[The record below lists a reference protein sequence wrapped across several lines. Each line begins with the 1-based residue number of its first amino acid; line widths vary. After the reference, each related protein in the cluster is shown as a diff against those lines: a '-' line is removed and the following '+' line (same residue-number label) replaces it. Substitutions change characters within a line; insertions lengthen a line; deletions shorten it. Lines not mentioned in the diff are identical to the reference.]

1 MAAIDHEIIRHIL
14 LGTEDPKIRYQ
25 FIERYEQKLETF
37 VAHMDVAFSDWE
49 NLDSELS
56 KNIHGAHV
64 SALIYGA
71 LNTHLVAMKL
81 LISGLFVPAG
91 NSQRYV
97 LESLATA
104 LLTSKPELGFLARYS
119 DGKYST
125 SKSIRDVLRHAEAL
139 GLDRKALEMLSIQA
153 KLYDRSSHPTLFSLA
168 SIVTFEEASSKI
180 VVGGCFDEG
189 KSFAYEKEINSRTSL
204 ASIFPNIVFAIRR
217 NYFGQ
222 LT

>member
-1 MAAIDHEIIRHIL
+1 MPAIDHEIIRHIL

-25 FIERYEQKLETF
+25 FIERYESKLEIF
-37 VAHMDVAFSDWE
+37 VAHMEIAFLEWE
-49 NLDSELS
+49 KLDSELS
-56 KNIHGAHV
+56 KDVQGAHV
-64 SALIYGA
+64 SALLYGA
-71 LNTHLVAMKL
+71 MNTHLVAMKL

-104 LLTSKPELGFLARYS
+104 LLASKPQLGFLARYA

-125 SKSIRDVLRHAEAL
+125 SKSIRDVRKHASAL
-139 GLDRKALEMLSIQA
+139 GLDRKALETLSIQA

-168 SIVTFEEASSKI
+168 SLITFDENNSKM

-189 KSFAYEKEINSRTSL
+189 KSFAYEKEIDSRTSL
-204 ASIFPNIVFAIRR
+204 ASIFPNTVFAVRR
-217 NYFGQ
+217 NYSY
-222 LT
+222 